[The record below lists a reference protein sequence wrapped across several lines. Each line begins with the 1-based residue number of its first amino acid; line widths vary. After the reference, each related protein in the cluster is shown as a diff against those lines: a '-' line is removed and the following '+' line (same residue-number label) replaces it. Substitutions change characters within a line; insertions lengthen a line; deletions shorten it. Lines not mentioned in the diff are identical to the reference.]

1 MRRARGLPGRR
12 PGYNA
17 AVTGNRILAVSFAL
31 VLAVPCALGAVEVV
45 PPSEVAPGTRG
56 VCVTEMDGGE
66 RVRIPLTVLGTS
78 GPAAPEGEMVLVRLD
93 DPRFERTGI
102 IAGMSGSPVY
112 VDGRLLGALAFG
124 WQFERE
130 PIGGVTPFGRM
141 EAIGGTEAAGPLP
154 GRPVLTELMKAWRGG
169 EPGRQVL
176 DWLLPRRA
184 EGQGSPLPL
193 AALGAS
199 PAPVD
204 WLAAAW
210 RRMGWVAAPAA
221 GREARPREA
230 GPLRP
235 GDMVAGIL
243 VSGDASLAVGGTVTE
258 VRGDRVW
265 AFGHPF
271 LGAGRYAM
279 PLARAHVLAVL
290 PNLARSFKFFTV
302 GEVLGAFE
310 QDRTHGMGAVLGR
323 EAPMVPVTVRTG
335 GRTYR
340 YEALDHPVLLPLLT
354 AYLTSAS
361 QAARG
366 KVFGR
371 QTLRCGMT
379 LRWRDGSEAALGE
392 SFPGMDA
399 PARAAAY
406 VSAVVG
412 YVEGSPFPHPP
423 LESVAVTL
431 EQVERVREI
440 EVLRVVPERRT
451 VHPGDVLPVR
461 VTLRARGDEATRT
474 RTIRVRI
481 PEGTPRGALD
491 LIVADGASWTD
502 YDLRS
507 RPLRPQG
514 FGDELTL
521 LGRLVPSTVLVA
533 ALEARTTG
541 VALPGGTVA
550 MPPSRAL
557 SLERTLGG
565 AVRPVGRMV
574 TARVDTPLPW
584 PAAGAERIRLR
595 VDGARRER
603 TARTGEAR

>member
-1 MRRARGLPGRR
+1 VRRHIPGGR
-12 PGYNA
+12 PGYNG
-17 AVTGNRILAVSFAL
+17 AVTGNRILAVSFAFL
-31 VLAVPCALGAVEVV
+31 LAVPSALDAVEVV

-56 VCVTEMDGGE
+56 ICVTEMDGGE

-141 EAIGGTEAAGPLP
+141 EPIGGAEAAGPLP
-154 GRPVLTELMKAWRGG
+154 RPPALVDLMEAWRGA
-169 EPGRQVL
+169 EPGSMVL
-176 DWLLPRRA
+176 DWLVPPRA
-184 EGQGSPLPL
+184 AGPGTPLPL
-193 AALGAS
+193 AVTAVGAS
-199 PAPVD
+199 TTSVD
-204 WLAAAW
+204 WLARAW
-210 RRMGWVAAPAA
+210 RRMGWVASPAA
-221 GREARPREA
+221 GREAEPQED

-243 VSGDASLAVGGTVTE
+243 VSGDASMAVGGTVTE

-302 GEVLGAFE
+302 GAVLGAFE

-340 YEALDHPVLLPLLT
+340 FEALRHPVLLPLLT
-354 AYLTSAS
+354 AYLTTAS
-361 QAARG
+361 QAVRG

-379 LRWRDGSEAALGE
+379 LRWQDGSEAILGE
-392 SFPGMDA
+392 SFPGLDA

-412 YVEGSPFPHPP
+412 YVEGTPFPHPP
-423 LESVAVTL
+423 LASVAVTL
-431 EQVERVREI
+431 EQVERVREG
-440 EVLRVVPERRT
+440 ELLRVVPERRT
-451 VHPGDVLPVR
+451 VHPGEALPVR
-461 VTLRARGDEATRT
+461 VTLRGRGGEMVSRLV
-474 RTIRVRI
+474 TIRI
-481 PEGTPRGALD
+481 PEGTPRGAID

-502 YDLRS
+502 YDLRN
-507 RPLRPQG
+507 RPLDPRG

-533 ALEARTTG
+533 ALEARATG
-541 VALPGGTVA
+541 VVLPGGTVA

-574 TARVDTPLPW
+574 AARVDTPLPW

-595 VDGARRER
+595 VDGPRRER
-603 TARTGEAR
+603 KTRTGEGR